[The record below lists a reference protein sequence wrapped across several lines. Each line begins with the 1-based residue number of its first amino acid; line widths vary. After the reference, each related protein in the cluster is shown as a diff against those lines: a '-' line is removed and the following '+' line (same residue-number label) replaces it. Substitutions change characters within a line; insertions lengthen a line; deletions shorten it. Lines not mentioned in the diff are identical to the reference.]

1 MLRIMGKRTSHHLY
15 HYGQLLCSV
24 AVIKNCSSCC
34 NWRKKPTDSNTYKC
48 VTHRLTCYSA
58 GYWAWMDPGAFALI
72 GAASFFGG
80 VSRLTMSLT
89 VIMVSQTRKCFRSA
103 AVKSHGRAFRYKPSH
118 MYLHL
123 LTNKIKISA
132 ISPSRIETLP

>member
-1 MLRIMGKRTSHHLY
+1 M
-15 HYGQLLCSV
+15 
-24 AVIKNCSSCC
+24 
-34 NWRKKPTDSNTYKC
+34 
-48 VTHRLTCYSA
+48 THRLTCCPA

-103 AVKSHGRAFRYKPSH
+103 AVESHGRAFRYKPSH

-123 LTNKIKISA
+123 PANKSKISV
-132 ISPSRIETLP
+132 INPSRIETLPYIGPSGIVRFVLPQRIIRCINCKAPIVRSAKSSKFCLNS